1 MKRKSAL
8 VITILLLAIGF
19 AAIST
24 TLIINGNTKVN
35 ENIDDYS
42 VIFTYAYLDDVDVY
56 DEVISQDKKTI
67 TFKSKDLKKI
77 NDASTLNYEVTNNS
91 SNYDAEVSVTCVPKD
106 GTTAKYTSIKNELE
120 NNVSI
125 VKAKESVNGTLM
137 INLTQ
142 PSTEE
147 VIEEYTCKLEFNAV
161 ERTELGKYIS
171 AFQRDSWETIVA
183 NVKKGFTRKY
193 NIGDTK
199 TITVASH
206 TNDCS
211 ISTGRGSSYKCESSL
226 ESEKELIVRLANK
239 SECTTETS
247 ETACGFVV
255 EFVDIIEN
263 HIYNKASSRYEWGT
277 NVGGWKNSELR
288 AYINGVLYNSL
299 SKDLQN
305 VIISTKVISGH
316 GSTSGETN
324 FETEDKLYL
333 LSSEEIYGDFK
344 SSSNLKYDT
353 AAGTSKQLDYYKN
366 QNVTEENYEKAIK
379 HYNGVDSDWWLRSAS
394 SDSGYNF
401 MRIENGFI
409 SHRFASRY
417 PGISP
422 AFRIG

>member
-1 MKRKSAL
+1 MYCERKSAL

-19 AAIST
+19 ASIST

-77 NDASTLNYEVTNNS
+77 NDSSTLNYEVTNNS

-255 EFVDIIEN
+255 EFVDIVTTQPFN
-263 HIYNKASSRYEWGT
+263 STNT
-277 NVGGWKNSELR
+277 NVGGWKNSSIR
-288 AYINGVLYNSL
+288 TYINGTLYNSL
-299 SKDLQN
+299 PSELQN
-305 VIISTKVISGH
+305 AITSTKVISGH

-324 FETEDKLYL
+324 FETQDKVYLISSKELY
-333 LSSEEIYGDFK
+333 GTATVK
-344 SSSNLKYDT
+344 DT
-353 AAGTSKQLDYYKN
+353 LNIETKQLDYYKN
-366 QNVTEENYEKAIK
+366 KGVALLKYTEAIK
-379 HYNGVDSDWWLRSAS
+379 KYNLQDINWWLRSAT
-394 SDSGYNF
+394 SDTTDF
-401 MRIENGFI
+401 FLDVATNGVWTNG
-409 SHRFASRY
+409 ASTVLN
-417 PGISP
+417 GISP